1 MEADVGRGLSELQ
14 TWMLKRAADRPDRN
28 EFDNGCDLTIARTL
42 HEFYGLPI
50 TDRASY
56 RVSTRNFMEA
66 GRAFTDDAQEAR
78 KHRPAVVRAIRR
90 LEARGL
96 VQCDRGWFALDG
108 YPRWAG
114 MNLVTQK
121 FKTKKGGK
129 AR

>member
-1 MEADVGRGLSELQ
+1 VGRGLSELQ
-14 TWMLKRAADRPDRN
+14 IWMLKRAADRPDRN
-28 EFDNGCDLTIARTL
+28 KSGNGCDLTIARTL

-50 TDRASY
+50 SRGASY
-56 RVSTRNFMEA
+56 RVSTRGFMEA
-66 GRAFTDDAQEAR
+66 GRAFTSVAPDAR

-114 MNLVTQK
+114 MNLVTQAIT
-121 FKTKKGGK
+121 TKKGGK